1 MTAEEIKTLEK
12 EVSKAR
18 FTLSQKAS
26 ELHDLIEDRLP
37 VAYREI
43 PVIAEATYN
52 ACKLWDDLNNQ
63 LIEAKKQA

>member
-37 VAYREI
+37 NSYQEI
-43 PVIAEATYN
+43 PGFADATYR
-52 ACKLWDDLNNQ
+52 ACKHWDELNKQ
-63 LIEAKKQA
+63 LTEAKKQI